1 MVANPIPVPP
11 RNNNPSAYYR
21 FMAAN
26 KKQQNLGR
34 NRSRKSIDSTPGE
47 MINNSAPVEH
57 ENRVAPAVKKDS
69 SYMDDLTK
77 PLQLASKPP
86 TGSPY

>member
-26 KKQQNLGR
+26 KKQQNMTR
-34 NRSRKSIDSTPGE
+34 NRSRKSIDAAAE
-47 MINNSAPVEH
+47 NINHSAPVEH
-57 ENRVAPAVKKDS
+57 ENRGTVV
-69 SYMDDLTK
+69 
-77 PLQLASKPP
+77 
-86 TGSPY
+86 